1 MEGIVFGQYVPG
13 SSLLHRLDPRT
24 KIVVSAMLLWSVFIV
39 ETPAE
44 FTGFGLLILMLYI
57 IGGVA
62 GSFLKVMK
70 PGLFL
75 IVITVVLNMFFTPG
89 ETLFSIGPI
98 PVSRT
103 GLENGFIL
111 ALKIMFLIL
120 ISSLLTLVTSPV
132 QMTDGMERLMKPL
145 KRVGFPAS
153 ELAMMIN
160 IALRF
165 IPTFWEETDKIIKAQ
180 KSRGADFESW
190 HLQKRAK
197 YMTALLVPLF
207 VSSFRKADELAMAM
221 ESRGYVVGMERTS
234 LHKLELRPADYF
246 VLILTAIVISIFAVF
261 KFLS

>member
-1 MEGIVFGQYVPG
+1 MEGIVIGQYVPG

-24 KIVVSAMLLWSVFIV
+24 KIIVSAILLWLVFVV
-39 ETPAE
+39 ENPAE
-44 FTGFGLLILMLYI
+44 FAAYGLFILVLYI

-70 PGLFL
+70 PGIFL
-75 IVITVVLNMFFTPG
+75 IVITLVLNMFFTPG
-89 ETLFSIGPI
+89 ETMFSIGPV

-103 GLENGFIL
+103 GLENGLFL
-111 ALKIMFLIL
+111 GVKIMYLIL
-120 ISSLLTLVTSPV
+120 LSSLVTLVTSPV
-132 QMTDGMERLMKPL
+132 RMTDGLERLMKPFQRIGL
-145 KRVGFPAS
+145 PAS

-221 ESRGYVVGMERTS
+221 ESRGYVVGMHRSS
-234 LHKLELRPADYF
+234 LHKLEFRPVDFLVLALTVTITGAFIMYKYF
-246 VLILTAIVISIFAVF
+246 
-261 KFLS
+261 